1 MITVNKGHYDDKA
14 GEEYDLDLLEAA
26 REAAGLA
33 AERSIQVNHLEER
46 SHRFR
51 GNVTAQEEG
60 VKYNK
65 DNDD

>member
-33 AERSIQVNHLEER
+33 AERSIQVNHLEELSWELYR
-46 SHRFR
+46 TGGR
-51 GNVTAQEEG
+51 GQIQQR
-60 VKYNK
+60 
-65 DNDD
+65 